1 MLSLSLGPIALPLAP
16 ILLLIAIWGSSWLA
30 SRLARQDADKVP
42 GERAGRTVTHAALLG
57 LVAARLAYLVWHAD
71 AYLASPWAAF
81 DLRDGGW
88 SAPAGLVAGVAWL
101 AWRGS
106 VTPWLRRPL
115 AVSGTAGVAFW
126 WLATLASGLAGT
138 HSLPPVQLV
147 RIEDARVLSLTEAAR
162 GRPVVVNLWASW
174 CGPCRVEMPMLAAAQ
189 QREPTVA
196 FLFVNQGELPATVQS
211 FLQKQSFTLRE
222 VMLDSGSS
230 LGQAIGS
237 RGLPVTLFFDAK
249 GRQVDAHFGILNS
262 AALESR
268 LRQLRT
274 APR

>member
-16 ILLLIAIWGSSWLA
+16 VLLLIAIWGSSWLA
-30 SRLARQDADKVP
+30 SRLARQGADKVP
-42 GERAGRTVTHAALLG
+42 GEQAGRTVTHAALLG

-174 CGPCRVEMPMLAAAQ
+174 CGPCRAEMPTLAAAQ

-196 FLFVNQGELPATVQS
+196 FLFVNQGESPATVQS
-211 FLQKQSFTLRE
+211 FLQKQSFTLRD

-230 LGQAIGS
+230 LGQAIAS
-237 RGLPVTLFFDAK
+237 RGLPITLFFDAK
-249 GRQVDAHFGILNS
+249 GRQVDAHFGILNP

>member
-16 ILLLIAIWGSSWLA
+16 FLLLIAIWGSSWLA
-30 SRLARQDADKVP
+30 SRRARQGADKVS
-42 GERAGRTVTHAALLG
+42 GEQAGRTVTHAALLG

-174 CGPCRVEMPMLAAAQ
+174 CGPCRAEMPTLAAAQ

-196 FLFVNQGELPATVQS
+196 FLFVNQGESPATVQS
-211 FLQKQSFTLRE
+211 FLQKQSFTLRD

-230 LGQAIGS
+230 LGQAIAS
-237 RGLPVTLFFDAK
+237 RGLPITLFFDAK
-249 GRQVDAHFGILNS
+249 GRQVDAHFGILNP

>member
-16 ILLLIAIWGSSWLA
+16 FLLLIAIWGSSWLA
-30 SRLARQDADKVP
+30 SRRARQGADKVS
-42 GERAGRTVTHAALLG
+42 GEQAGRTVTHAALLG

-196 FLFVNQGELPATVQS
+196 FLFVNQGESPATVQS
-211 FLQKQSFTLRE
+211 FLQKQSFTLRD

-230 LGQAIGS
+230 LGQAIAS
-237 RGLPVTLFFDAK
+237 RGLPITLFFDAK
-249 GRQVDAHFGILNS
+249 GRQVDAHFGILNP

>member
-1 MLSLSLGPIALPLAP
+1 
-16 ILLLIAIWGSSWLA
+16 
-30 SRLARQDADKVP
+30 
-42 GERAGRTVTHAALLG
+42 VTHAGLLG

-71 AYLASPWAAF
+71 AYLASPWATF

-88 SAPAGLVAGVAWL
+88 SASAGLVAGVAWL
-101 AWRGS
+101 AWRGL

-115 AVSGTAGVAFW
+115 AVSGAAGVAFW

-162 GRPVVVNLWASW
+162 GCPVVVNLWASW
-174 CGPCRVEMPMLAAAQ
+174 CGPCRAEMPTLAAAQ

-196 FLFVNQGELPATVQS
+196 FLFVNQGESPATVQS
-211 FLQKQSFTLRE
+211 FLQKQSFTLRD

-230 LGQAIGS
+230 LGQAIAS
-237 RGLPVTLFFDAK
+237 RGLPITLFFDAK
-249 GRQVDAHFGILNS
+249 GRQVDAHFGILNP

>member
-1 MLSLSLGPIALPLAP
+1 MLSLPLGPIALPLAP
-16 ILLLIAIWGSSWLA
+16 GLLLIAIRGSSWLA
-30 SRLARQDADKVP
+30 SRLARQGADKVP
-42 GERAGRTVTHAALLG
+42 GEQAGRTVTHAARLG

-71 AYLASPWAAF
+71 AYLASPWATF

-88 SAPAGLVAGVAWL
+88 SASAGLVAGVAWL
-101 AWRGS
+101 AWRGL

-115 AVSGTAGVAFW
+115 AVSGAAGVAFW

-174 CGPCRVEMPMLAAAQ
+174 CGPCRAEMPTLAAAQ

-196 FLFVNQGELPATVQS
+196 FLFVNQGESPATVQS
-211 FLQKQSFTLRE
+211 FLQKQSFTLRD

-230 LGQAIGS
+230 LGQAIAS
-237 RGLPVTLFFDAK
+237 RGLPITLFFDAK
-249 GRQVDAHFGILNS
+249 GRQVDAHFGILNP

>member
-16 ILLLIAIWGSSWLA
+16 VLLLIAIRGSSWLA
-30 SRLARQDADKVP
+30 SRLARQGADKVP
-42 GERAGRTVTHAALLG
+42 GEQAGRTVTHAALLG

-88 SAPAGLVAGVAWL
+88 SASAGLVAGVAWL
-101 AWRGS
+101 AWRGL

-115 AVSGTAGVAFW
+115 AVSGAAGVAFW

-174 CGPCRVEMPMLAAAQ
+174 CGPCRAEMPMLAAAQ

>member
-1 MLSLSLGPIALPLAP
+1 MLSLPLGPIALPLAP
-16 ILLLIAIWGSSWLA
+16 VLLLIAIRGSSWLA
-30 SRLARQDADKVP
+30 SRLARQGADKVP
-42 GERAGRTVTHAALLG
+42 GEQAGRTVTHAGLLG

-71 AYLASPWAAF
+71 AYLASPWATF

-88 SAPAGLVAGVAWL
+88 SASAGLVAGVAWL
-101 AWRGS
+101 AWRGL

-115 AVSGTAGVAFW
+115 AVSGAAGVAFW

-147 RIEDARVLSLTEAAR
+147 RIEDARVLDLTEAAR

-174 CGPCRVEMPMLAAAQ
+174 CGPCRAEMPTLAAAQ

-196 FLFVNQGELPATVQS
+196 FLFVNQGESPATVQS
-211 FLQKQSFTLRE
+211 FLQKQSFTLRD

-230 LGQAIGS
+230 LGQAIAS
-237 RGLPVTLFFDAK
+237 RGLPITLFFDAK
-249 GRQVDAHFGILNS
+249 GRQVDAHFGILNP

>member
-1 MLSLSLGPIALPLAP
+1 MLSLPLGPIALPLAP
-16 ILLLIAIWGSSWLA
+16 VLLFIAIWGGSWLA
-30 SRLARQDADKVP
+30 SRRARGCEDKVP
-42 GERAGRTVTHAALLG
+42 REQAGHTVTQAALLG
-57 LVAARLAYLVWHAD
+57 LLAARLTYLAWHAD

-88 SAPAGLVAGVAWL
+88 SASAGLGAGVAWL
-101 AWRGS
+101 VRRGL
-106 VTPWLRRPL
+106 VMPWLRWPL
-115 AVSGTAGVAFW
+115 AVGGTAGIAFW

-147 RIEDARVLSLTEAAR
+147 RIEDASFLDLTEAAR
-162 GRPVVVNLWASW
+162 GRPVVVNLWACW
-174 CGPCRVEMPMLAAAQ
+174 CGPCRVEMPVLAAAQ
-189 QREPTVA
+189 QRETTIG
-196 FLFVNQGELPATVQS
+196 FLFVNQGESPSSVQN
-211 FLQKQSFTLRE
+211 FLQTQSFTLHD
-222 VMLDSGSS
+222 VLLDSGSS

-237 RGLPVTLFFDAK
+237 RGLPITLFFDAE
-249 GRQVDAHFGILNS
+249 GRQVDAHFGILNP

>member
-16 ILLLIAIWGSSWLA
+16 VLLLIAIWGSSWLA
-30 SRLARQDADKVP
+30 SRLACQGADKVP
-42 GERAGRTVTHAALLG
+42 GEQAGRTVTHAALLG

-88 SAPAGLVAGVAWL
+88 SAPAGLVAGMARLGHALAAQAAGGERHSGCRFLVAGNPGQ
-101 AWRGS
+101 R
-106 VTPWLRRPL
+106 
-115 AVSGTAGVAFW
+115 AGRYPQPA
-126 WLATLASGLAGT
+126 
-138 HSLPPVQLV
+138 PPVQLV

-196 FLFVNQGELPATVQS
+196 FLFVNQGESRATVQS
-211 FLQKQSFTLRE
+211 FLQQQGFTLRE
-222 VMLDSGSS
+222 VLLDSGSS
-230 LGQAIGS
+230 LGQAIAS
-237 RGLPVTLFFDAK
+237 RDLPITLFFDAK
-249 GRQVDAHFGILNS
+249 GRQVDAHFGILNP